1 MKKLLL
7 TVFLIISLVNVNK
20 AQFLESGIAVTM
32 VTPVGDFSESV
43 GTGYGGVVMAK
54 FGLPIL
60 DITGSVEY
68 LRFSEKE
75 KGSIKSSSNMWS
87 INAGARISV
96 FPFISAGAEIGNYW
110 ITVTTEN
117 ATGEHDET
125 VNKIAITPLVAAQ
138 ISILEASLRYALIDN
153 ASFFSIRVG
162 IYF

>member
-1 MKKLLL
+1 MKKFQFTILLI
-7 TVFLIISLVNVNK
+7 VSLVSATK
-20 AQFLESGIAVTM
+20 AQFLESGIAATL
-32 VTPVGDFSESV
+32 VTPAGDFSNAV
-43 GTGYGGVVMAK
+43 GTGYGGVFMAK

-75 KGSIKSSSNMWS
+75 VGSVKFNSTMWG

-110 ITVTTEN
+110 VTVTTDDG
-117 ATGEHDET
+117 TGEHDNTE
-125 VNKIAITPLVAAQ
+125 NKIAFTPLVAAQ
-138 ISILEASLRYALIDN
+138 FSMFEASIRYALIDN
-153 ASFFSIRVG
+153 ASFFSIRAG